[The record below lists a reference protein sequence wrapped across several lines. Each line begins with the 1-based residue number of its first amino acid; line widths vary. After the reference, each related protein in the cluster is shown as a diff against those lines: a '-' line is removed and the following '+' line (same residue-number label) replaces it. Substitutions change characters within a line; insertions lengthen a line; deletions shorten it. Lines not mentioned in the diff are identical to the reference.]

1 VTDADVDAKI
11 KDDAT
16 TPELRHAWM
25 IAVAPALKQGES
37 VATPDEKA
45 AAKAK
50 ADQALADLKAGKDW
64 DEIILEK
71 RGLRFWLHFAVRPE
85 NSKQKNRRKVS
96 MQYVTI

>member
-1 VTDADVDAKI
+1 MFI
-11 KDDAT
+11 
-16 TPELRHAWM
+16 
-25 IAVAPALKQGES
+25 
-37 VATPDEKA
+37 
-45 AAKAK
+45 
-50 ADQALADLKAGKDW
+50 KAGKDW